1 MSQALRMLIVEDM
14 EDDAL
19 LLVRA
24 LQRAGY
30 DVIHERVDTAEDM
43 MAALARHSWDI
54 VVSDYSMPNFTG
66 TGALALLKKSGLDIP
81 FIFVS
86 GTIGEDTA
94 VAAMKAGAQ
103 DYIMKGN
110 LARLIPAIERELGES
125 KVRRERRRAEE
136 QVQHHRRRQAGLH
149 DINLAITSTLELH
162 KVLTLLLAKIDQL
175 LPYSATTVR
184 LYNKETQA
192 LEAVV
197 SRNVDEDQTES
208 EVSDAGGNL
217 ARRVF
222 DTKTPLVS
230 SNLHTDPHVSEPESF
245 RKRGLVSYL
254 GVPLIAKGEAVGV
267 LSFYTKEEHLFV
279 DDEIEFLSTLAGQ
292 AAITIQNCQLYEQIK
307 QQALVL
313 EKANKVKDE
322 FLSIM
327 SHELKTPITVING
340 YARMIQEKVV
350 GATSSEQEKVIG
362 KILSRSNE
370 LLSMVSSILDATR
383 LESQAIKVNSR
394 PVRLSHFL
402 DELRTDYDY
411 PPDKDLAL
419 KWDYPPDLPTIHTD
433 GVKLRQILQN
443 LINNAVKFT
452 DRGEVRVSARLVEG
466 ARHGATGNGQQATEK
481 DLTDAS
487 RLPPQAF
494 VEFKV
499 MDTGIGISHESLP
512 SIFRIFHQGDSSAR
526 RTRGGIGLGLY
537 IVKKFADMLGGSV
550 AVISEPGKGSTFT
563 VTIPCRS

>member
-1 MSQALRMLIVEDM
+1 MSQALRVLIVEDS

-24 LQRAGY
+24 LRRAGY
-30 DVIHERVDTAEDM
+30 DVVHERVDTAEDM
-43 MAALARHSWDI
+43 MAALARQGWDI

-175 LPYSATTVR
+175 LPYSATAVR

-192 LEAVV
+192 LEAIV
-197 SRNVDEDQTES
+197 SRNVDEEQTES

-230 SNLHTDPHVSEPESF
+230 SNLHTDPRLSDPESF

-254 GVPLIAKGEAVGV
+254 GVPLIAKDEALGV
-267 LSFYTKEEHLFV
+267 LSFYTKEEHLFA

-292 AAITIQNCQLYEQIK
+292 AAIAIHNSQLFEQIK
-307 QQALVL
+307 KQATDL
-313 EKANKVKDE
+313 ERANKVKDE

-340 YARMIQEKVV
+340 YTRMIQEKVV
-350 GATSSEQEKVIG
+350 GETNPEQEKVVG
-362 KILSRSNE
+362 KILSCSNE
-370 LLSMVSSILDATR
+370 LLSLVNAVLDASR
-383 LESQAIKVNSR
+383 LEAQTLKADFRPLKLTTFLIDLKSDYAYPLDKELVVN
-394 PVRLSHFL
+394 
-402 DELRTDYDY
+402 
-411 PPDKDLAL
+411 
-419 KWDYPPDLPTIHTD
+419 WDYPPDLPSINTD
-433 GVKLRQILQN
+433 GAKLRQILQN
-443 LINNAVKFT
+443 LISNAIKFT
-452 DRGEVRVSARLVEG
+452 ERGEVTVSARVIEG
-466 ARHGATGNGQQATEK
+466 VGDQQSGVGTGPRPPIPVARW
-481 DLTDAS
+481 L
-487 RLPPQAF
+487 
-494 VEFKV
+494 EFKV
-499 MDTGIGISHESLP
+499 KDTGIGIPRESLS
-512 SIFRIFHQGDSSAR
+512 SIFGIFQQGDSSAR
-526 RTRGGIGLGLY
+526 RSHGGMGLGLY
-537 IVKKFADMLGGSV
+537 IVQKFTDMLGGTV
-550 AVISEPGKGSTFT
+550 AVTSKPGKGSTFT
-563 VTIPCRS
+563 VRLPVNDISK

>member
-43 MAALARHSWDI
+43 MAALARQGWDI

-175 LPYSATTVR
+175 LPYSATAVR

-192 LEAVV
+192 LEAIV

-208 EVSDAGGNL
+208 EVSDAGGSL

-230 SNLHTDPHVSEPESF
+230 SNLHTDPQVSEPEFF
-245 RKRGLVSYL
+245 RKRGLVSFL
-254 GVPLIAKGEAVGV
+254 GVPLIAKDEALGV
-267 LSFYTKEEHLFV
+267 LSFYTKEEHLFA

-292 AAITIQNCQLYEQIK
+292 AAIAIHNSQLFEQIK
-307 QQALVL
+307 KQATDL
-313 EKANKVKDE
+313 ERANKVKDE

-340 YARMIQEKVV
+340 YTRMIQEKVV
-350 GATSSEQEKVIG
+350 GETNPEQEKVVG
-362 KILSRSNE
+362 KILSCSNE
-370 LLSMVSSILDATR
+370 LLSLVNAVLDASR
-383 LESQAIKVNSR
+383 LEAQTLKADSR
-394 PVRLSHFL
+394 PLKLTTFL
-402 DELRTDYDY
+402 IDLKSDYAYPLDKELVVN
-411 PPDKDLAL
+411 
-419 KWDYPPDLPTIHTD
+419 WDYPPDLPSINTD
-433 GVKLRQILQN
+433 GAKLRQILQN
-443 LINNAVKFT
+443 LIRNAIKFT
-452 DRGEVRVSARLVEG
+452 ERGEVTVSARVIEG
-466 ARHGATGNGQQATEK
+466 VGDQQSGVGTGPRPPIPVARW
-481 DLTDAS
+481 L
-487 RLPPQAF
+487 
-494 VEFKV
+494 EFKV
-499 MDTGIGISHESLP
+499 KDTGIGIPRESLS
-512 SIFRIFHQGDSSAR
+512 SIFGIFQQGDSSAR
-526 RTRGGIGLGLY
+526 RSHGGMGLGLY
-537 IVKKFADMLGGSV
+537 IVQKFTDMLGGTV
-550 AVISEPGKGSTFT
+550 AVTSKPGKGSTFT
-563 VTIPCRS
+563 VRLPVNDISK

>member
-175 LPYSATTVR
+175 LPYSATAVR

-192 LEAVV
+192 LEAIV

-208 EVSDAGGNL
+208 EVSDAGGSL

-230 SNLHTDPHVSEPESF
+230 SSLLTDPQVSEPEFF
-245 RKRGLVSYL
+245 RKRGLVSFL
-254 GVPLIAKGEAVGV
+254 GVPLIAKGEALGV

-292 AAITIQNCQLYEQIK
+292 AAIAIHNSQLFEQIK
-307 QQALVL
+307 KQATDL
-313 EKANKVKDE
+313 ERANKVKDE

-340 YARMIQEKVV
+340 YTRMIQEKVV
-350 GATSSEQEKVIG
+350 GETNPEQEKVVG
-362 KILSRSNE
+362 KILSCSNE
-370 LLSMVSSILDATR
+370 LLSLVNAVLDASR
-383 LESQAIKVNSR
+383 LEAQTLKADSR
-394 PVRLSHFL
+394 PLKLTTFL
-402 DELRTDYDY
+402 IDLKSDYAYPLDKELVVN
-411 PPDKDLAL
+411 
-419 KWDYPPDLPTIHTD
+419 WDYPPDLPSINTD
-433 GVKLRQILQN
+433 GAKLRQILQN
-443 LINNAVKFT
+443 LISNAIKFT
-452 DRGEVRVSARLVEG
+452 ERGEVTVSARVIEG
-466 ARHGATGNGQQATEK
+466 VGDQQSGVGTGPRPPIPVARW
-481 DLTDAS
+481 L
-487 RLPPQAF
+487 
-494 VEFKV
+494 EFKV
-499 MDTGIGISHESLP
+499 KDTGIGIPRESLS
-512 SIFRIFHQGDSSAR
+512 SIFGIFQQGDSSAR
-526 RTRGGIGLGLY
+526 RSHGGMGLGLY
-537 IVKKFADMLGGSV
+537 IVQKFTDMLGGTV
-550 AVISEPGKGSTFT
+550 AVTSKPGKGSTFT
-563 VTIPCRS
+563 VRLPVNDISK

>member
-1 MSQALRMLIVEDM
+1 MSQALRVLIVEDS

-24 LQRAGY
+24 LRRAGY
-30 DVIHERVDTAEDM
+30 DVVHERVDTAEDM
-43 MAALARHSWDI
+43 MAALARQGWDI

-110 LARLIPAIERELGES
+110 LTRLTPAIEREVGES
-125 KVRRERRRAEE
+125 RVRRERRRAEE

-175 LPYSATTVR
+175 LPYSATAVR

-192 LEAVV
+192 LEAIV
-197 SRNVDEDQTES
+197 SRNVDEEQTES
-208 EVSDAGGNL
+208 EVSDAGGSL

-230 SNLHTDPHVSEPESF
+230 SNLHTDPRLSDPESF

-254 GVPLIAKGEAVGV
+254 GVPLIAKDEALGV
-267 LSFYTKEEHLFV
+267 LSFYTKEEHLFA

-292 AAITIQNCQLYEQIK
+292 AAIAIHNSRLFEETK
-307 QQALVL
+307 RQAVEL
-313 EKANKVKDE
+313 EKANKIKDE

-340 YARMIQEKVV
+340 YTRMIQEKVV
-350 GATSSEQEKVIG
+350 GETNPEQEKVVG
-362 KILSRSNE
+362 KILSCSNE
-370 LLSMVSSILDATR
+370 LLSLVNAVLDASR
-383 LESQAIKVNSR
+383 LEAQTLKADFRPLKLTTFLIDLKSDYAYLLDKELVVN
-394 PVRLSHFL
+394 
-402 DELRTDYDY
+402 
-411 PPDKDLAL
+411 
-419 KWDYPPDLPTIHTD
+419 WDYPPDLPSINTD
-433 GVKLRQILQN
+433 GAKLRQILQN
-443 LINNAVKFT
+443 LISNAIKFT
-452 DRGEVRVSARLVEG
+452 ERGEVNVSARVIEG
-466 ARHGATGNGQQATEK
+466 VRDQQSGVGTGPRPPIPVARW
-481 DLTDAS
+481 L
-487 RLPPQAF
+487 
-494 VEFKV
+494 EFKV
-499 MDTGIGISHESLP
+499 KDTGIGIPRESLS
-512 SIFRIFHQGDSSAR
+512 SIFGIFQQGDSSAR
-526 RTRGGIGLGLY
+526 RSHGGIGLGLY
-537 IVKKFADMLGGSV
+537 IVQKFTDMLGGSV
-550 AVISEPGKGSTFT
+550 AVTSEPGKGSTFT

>member
-43 MAALARHSWDI
+43 MAALARQGWDI

-192 LEAVV
+192 LEAIV

-208 EVSDAGGNL
+208 EVSDAGGSL

-230 SNLHTDPHVSEPESF
+230 SNLHTDPQVSEPEFF
-245 RKRGLVSYL
+245 RKRGLVSFL
-254 GVPLIAKGEAVGV
+254 GVPLLAKDEALGV

-292 AAITIQNCQLYEQIK
+292 AAIAIHNSQLFEQIK
-307 QQALVL
+307 KQATDL
-313 EKANKVKDE
+313 ERANKVKDE

-340 YARMIQEKVV
+340 YTRMIQEKVV
-350 GATSSEQEKVIG
+350 GETNPEQEKVVG
-362 KILSRSNE
+362 KILSCSNE
-370 LLSMVSSILDATR
+370 LLSLVNAVLDASR
-383 LESQAIKVNSR
+383 LEAQTLKADSR
-394 PVRLSHFL
+394 PLKLTTFL
-402 DELRTDYDY
+402 IDLKSDYAYPLDKELVVN
-411 PPDKDLAL
+411 
-419 KWDYPPDLPTIHTD
+419 WDYPPDLPSINTD
-433 GVKLRQILQN
+433 GAKLRQILQN
-443 LINNAVKFT
+443 LIRNAIKFT
-452 DRGEVRVSARLVEG
+452 ERGEVTVSARVIEG
-466 ARHGATGNGQQATEK
+466 VGDQQSGVGTGPRPPIPVARW
-481 DLTDAS
+481 L
-487 RLPPQAF
+487 
-494 VEFKV
+494 EFKV
-499 MDTGIGISHESLP
+499 KDTGIGIPRESLS
-512 SIFRIFHQGDSSAR
+512 SIFGIFQQGDSSAR
-526 RTRGGIGLGLY
+526 RSHGGMGLGLY
-537 IVKKFADMLGGSV
+537 IVQKFTDMLGGTV
-550 AVISEPGKGSTFT
+550 AVTSKPGKGSTFT
-563 VTIPCRS
+563 VRLPVNDISK

>member
-1 MSQALRMLIVEDM
+1 MSQALRVLIVEDS

-24 LQRAGY
+24 LRRAGY

-175 LPYSATTVR
+175 LPYSATAVR

-192 LEAVV
+192 LEAIV

-208 EVSDAGGNL
+208 EVSDAGGSL

-230 SNLHTDPHVSEPESF
+230 SNLHTDPQVSEPEFF
-245 RKRGLVSYL
+245 RKRGLVSFL
-254 GVPLIAKGEAVGV
+254 GVPLLAKGEALGV
-267 LSFYTKEEHLFV
+267 LSFYTKEEHLFA

-292 AAITIQNCQLYEQIK
+292 AAIAIHNSQLFEQIK
-307 QQALVL
+307 KQATDL
-313 EKANKVKDE
+313 ERANKVKDE

-340 YARMIQEKVV
+340 YTRMIQEKVV
-350 GATSSEQEKVIG
+350 GETNPEQEKVVG
-362 KILSRSNE
+362 KILSCSNE
-370 LLSMVSSILDATR
+370 LLSLVNAVLDASR
-383 LESQAIKVNSR
+383 LEAQTLKADSR
-394 PVRLSHFL
+394 PLKLTTFL
-402 DELRTDYDY
+402 IDLKSDYAYLLDKELVVN
-411 PPDKDLAL
+411 
-419 KWDYPPDLPTIHTD
+419 WDYPPDLPSINTD
-433 GVKLRQILQN
+433 GAKLRQILQN
-443 LINNAVKFT
+443 LISNAIKFT
-452 DRGEVRVSARLVEG
+452 ERGEVTVSARVIEG
-466 ARHGATGNGQQATEK
+466 VGDQQSGVGTGPRPPIPVARW
-481 DLTDAS
+481 L
-487 RLPPQAF
+487 
-494 VEFKV
+494 EFKV
-499 MDTGIGISHESLP
+499 KDTGIGIPRESLS
-512 SIFRIFHQGDSSAR
+512 SIFGIFQQGDSSAR
-526 RTRGGIGLGLY
+526 RSHGGMGLGLY
-537 IVKKFADMLGGSV
+537 IVQKFTDMLGGTV
-550 AVISEPGKGSTFT
+550 AVTSKPGKGSTFT
-563 VTIPCRS
+563 VRLPVNDISK

>member
-1 MSQALRMLIVEDM
+1 MSQALRTLIVEDM

-175 LPYSATTVR
+175 LPYSATAVR

-192 LEAVV
+192 LEAIV

-208 EVSDAGGNL
+208 EVSDAGGSL

-230 SNLHTDPHVSEPESF
+230 SNLHTDPQVSEPEFF
-245 RKRGLVSYL
+245 RKRGLVSFL
-254 GVPLIAKGEAVGV
+254 GVPLIAKGEALGV
-267 LSFYTKEEHLFV
+267 LSFYTKEEHLFA

-292 AAITIQNCQLYEQIK
+292 AAIAIHNSQLFEQIK
-307 QQALVL
+307 KQATDL
-313 EKANKVKDE
+313 ERANKVKDE

-340 YARMIQEKVV
+340 YTRMIQEKVV
-350 GATSSEQEKVIG
+350 GETNPEQEKVVG
-362 KILSRSNE
+362 KILSCSNE
-370 LLSMVSSILDATR
+370 LLSLVNAVLDASR
-383 LESQAIKVNSR
+383 LEAQTLKADSR
-394 PVRLSHFL
+394 PLKLTTFL
-402 DELRTDYDY
+402 IDLKSDYAYLLDKELVVN
-411 PPDKDLAL
+411 
-419 KWDYPPDLPTIHTD
+419 WDYPPDLPSINTD
-433 GVKLRQILQN
+433 GAKLRQILQN
-443 LINNAVKFT
+443 LIRNAIKFT
-452 DRGEVRVSARLVEG
+452 ERGEVTVSARVIEG
-466 ARHGATGNGQQATEK
+466 VGDQQSGVGTGPRPPIPVARW
-481 DLTDAS
+481 L
-487 RLPPQAF
+487 
-494 VEFKV
+494 EFKV
-499 MDTGIGISHESLP
+499 KDTGIGIPRESLS
-512 SIFRIFHQGDSSAR
+512 SIFGIFQQGDSSAR
-526 RTRGGIGLGLY
+526 RSHGGMGLGLY
-537 IVKKFADMLGGSV
+537 IVQKFTDMLGGTV
-550 AVISEPGKGSTFT
+550 AVTSKPGKGSTFT
-563 VTIPCRS
+563 VRLPVNDISK